1 MNLRL
6 RLHAQRAAQ
15 TLKHGGVVAYPTE
28 AVYGLGCD
36 PCNDRA
42 LRRLLKI
49 KRRSPRKGLILI
61 AAHWAQLRPFLRP
74 LAPPLARRV
83 MAAWK
88 EPTPIT
94 WLLPARP
101 GVSRLLR
108 GQHNTLAV
116 RITAHPAARALCLA
130 FGGAVV
136 STSANLTRHPPA
148 RRAAEIGQRMGRQL
162 DAVMAGTT
170 GPSARP
176 SEIRD
181 AATGQILRPG

>member
-1 MNLRL
+1 MNLSL

-88 EPTPIT
+88 EPAPIT

-108 GQHNTLAV
+108 GQHSTLAV

-136 STSANLTRHPPA
+136 SSSANLARHPPA
-148 RRAAEIGQRMGRQL
+148 RHAAEIRQRMGRQL
-162 DAVMAGTT
+162 DTVMVGAT
-170 GPSARP
+170 GASARP

-181 AATGQILRPG
+181 ATTGQILRSG